1 MTFLDASPRA
11 GSAGLHRPYLPALL
25 LLAVAGGSLW
35 TLLQRNVQ
43 SRSSPFAAR
52 EINLQAL
59 AGPLPQ
65 RAAAL
70 PLSSHKC
77 TNTRNDNHRVC
88 EYSNLIL
95 HGGTVYYLTDDPD
108 LELPIVDVT
117 YHPADDE
124 KFAPTVLQ
132 RSAAAF
138 LLPAQNKNEWAS
150 IPLSW
155 LWKVTKRWD
164 NLAHHFGE
172 DAVTLHHTL
181 CSFLGECRYPPR
193 REVQLLLLHS
203 REQGALL
210 SAVNATLARCATG
223 SPAVFRD
230 DVRLLSKTVLL
241 EKAWSGIGPQC
252 HAQRGCASDSE
263 FGTLRGDKRAS
274 MPPAALQSWRER
286 LGACYGFDVR
296 TPAQT
301 RPKNV
306 LIVDRPYEAGRHML
320 NIRSVE
326 KFVQQRFPEDVVRVQ
341 YFEDVPFPEQ
351 LRIMSRVSLLV
362 MVHGSAIALWPFL
375 PPGAVAIHISPD
387 VESNDNLQRV
397 WADHYARDWG
407 FTGLSY
413 VPVNNTEPSRQHMR
427 WERLVLQDGY
437 KTLTDQE
444 KLALLEQGECP
455 DKLSQLCTFHWKR
468 QELSLVLNL
477 DDLAWALDMAESELL
492 RKAAGKPPL
501 LQPPQR

>member
-1 MTFLDASPRA
+1 MTFLDGSPRSGGA
-11 GSAGLHRPYLPALL
+11 SMRRPHLPVALL
-25 LLAVAGGSLW
+25 LVLVGGSLW
-35 TLLQRNVQ
+35 TLLQQQGNPRG
-43 SRSSPFAAR
+43 SPFATR
-52 EINLQAL
+52 EINLQPL
-59 AGPLPQ
+59 AQPPPSQ
-65 RAAAL
+65 EAAL

-77 TNTRNDNHRVC
+77 TATKNDNHRVC
-88 EYSNLIL
+88 QYSNLIL

-117 YHPADDE
+117 YHPAEDE
-124 KFAPTVLQ
+124 KFAPTVLP
-132 RSAAAF
+132 RSRAAF
-138 LLPAQNKNEWAS
+138 LLPDLNVNEWAS
-150 IPLSW
+150 TPLSW

-172 DAVTLHHTL
+172 DAVTLHNTL
-181 CSFLGECRYPPR
+181 CTFLGECSYPPR

-203 REQGALL
+203 REEGALL
-210 SAVNATLARCATG
+210 AAVNATLAHCVSG
-223 SPAVFRD
+223 WPAVYRD

-241 EKAWSGIGPQC
+241 EKAWTGIGPQC
-252 HAQRGCASDSE
+252 HAQRGCASETE
-263 FGTLRGDKRAS
+263 FGMLRGDKRAG

-301 RPKNV
+301 QPKNV
-306 LIVDRPYEAGRHML
+306 LILDRPYEAGRHML
-320 NIRSVE
+320 NVRSVE
-326 KFVQQRFPEDVVRVQ
+326 KFVAERFPDDAVRLQ
-341 YFEDVPFPEQ
+341 YFEDVPFPDQ
-351 LRIMSRVSLLV
+351 LRIMSRVSLLI

-413 VPVNNTEPSRQHMR
+413 VPLNNTQPSRQHMR

-437 KTLTDQE
+437 RELSDKE

-455 DKLSQLCTFHWKR
+455 TKLSQLCTFHWKR
-468 QELSLVLNL
+468 QELSLALDL
-477 DDLAWALDMAESELL
+477 DDLAWALDVAESELL
-492 RKAAGKPPL
+492 RKAAGKPAL
-501 LQPPQR
+501 LQPTPR